1 MVILCSLHAEHD
13 KIAQFA
19 QGIRNE
25 ILRNSNYN
33 EESLL

>member
-1 MVILCSLHAEHD
+1 MVILCSLHSEYG